1 MNTIS
6 PIPSSSS
13 SGDEKDEE
21 DKTLNLLKV
30 LSKTSPPPVP
40 LLKESSP
47 IQQAKR
53 FNQKQAVTCLLSNV
67 DSVE

>member
-13 SGDEKDEE
+13 GEEEDDEE
-21 DKTLNLLKV
+21 DKTLGLLKV
-30 LSKTSPPPVP
+30 SPP
-40 LLKESSP
+40 LKESSP
-47 IQQAKR
+47 VQQAKR
-53 FNQKQAVTCLLSNV
+53 FNQKQSVACLLSNV